1 MPVAPLAGAL
11 GFIGRQGAWAV
22 AASVFVGI
30 AVPPLASLS
39 RPLLTEALLV
49 LLALAFLR
57 VEPAA
62 IRAEAARPKLLIAA
76 ALWITVAVPIAF
88 GALIMALA
96 AIFGAGVSFGLVL
109 NIIAPPV
116 FSTPAL
122 VALVGID
129 PALAL
134 ATVIAC
140 AALTPVT
147 ASVFAAV
154 FLGPAL
160 PLSPIGLGLRLLALL
175 GAAALAAALIRG
187 VAGRTWIDRQRERI
201 DGLNVVALFVF
212 GLAAMDGV
220 TGHLLAEPALA
231 AGILL
236 LAFAMTLALMAS
248 TALVFHRCK
257 RQDAIAL
264 ALASAGRNMGLLMA
278 ATGGAV
284 PDLAWLYFA
293 LAQIP
298 IYLLPLLLRPL
309 AANRAAP

>member
-122 VALVGID
+122 VALVGI
-129 PALAL
+129 
-134 ATVIAC
+134 
-140 AALTPVT
+140 
-147 ASVFAAV
+147 
-154 FLGPAL
+154 
-160 PLSPIGLGLRLLALL
+160 
-175 GAAALAAALIRG
+175 
-187 VAGRTWIDRQRERI
+187 Q
-201 DGLNVVALFVF
+201 
-212 GLAAMDGV
+212 
-220 TGHLLAEPALA
+220 
-231 AGILL
+231 
-236 LAFAMTLALMAS
+236 
-248 TALVFHRCK
+248 
-257 RQDAIAL
+257 
-264 ALASAGRNMGLLMA
+264 
-278 ATGGAV
+278 
-284 PDLAWLYFA
+284 
-293 LAQIP
+293 
-298 IYLLPLLLRPL
+298 
-309 AANRAAP
+309 